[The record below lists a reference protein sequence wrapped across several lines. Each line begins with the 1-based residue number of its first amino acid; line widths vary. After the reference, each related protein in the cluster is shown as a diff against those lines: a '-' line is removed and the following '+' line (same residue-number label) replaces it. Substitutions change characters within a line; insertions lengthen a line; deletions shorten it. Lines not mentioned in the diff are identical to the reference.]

1 MEAKSYM
8 WSPRQFG
15 ERERERVTYNH
26 AHLKLL
32 VQSLWIM

>member
-15 ERERERVTYNH
+15 ERERVTYNH